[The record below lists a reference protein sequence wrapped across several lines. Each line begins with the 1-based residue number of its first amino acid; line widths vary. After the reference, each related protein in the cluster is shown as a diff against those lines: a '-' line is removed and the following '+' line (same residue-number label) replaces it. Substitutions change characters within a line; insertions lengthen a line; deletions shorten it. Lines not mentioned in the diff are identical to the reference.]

1 MIKDGVIVDTSVLI
15 DFLKG
20 IAKAATEV
28 TKLLQANRV
37 VTTGIIIAE
46 LIQGIGRADEEDRI
60 AELLSGVSVLEVSTP
75 LWIEAGR
82 LSSSLRRK
90 GITLPLTDTAIAVLA
105 LENNLTLYTFDR
117 HFAQVPNLKI
127 YKV

>member
-37 VTTGIIIAE
+37 VTAGIIIAE
-46 LIQGIGRADEEDRI
+46 LMQGIGRVDEEDRI

-90 GITLPLTDTAIAVLA
+90 GVTLPLTDTAIAVLA
-105 LENNLTLYTFDR
+105 LENNLTLYTFDK

>member
-37 VTTGIIIAE
+37 VTAGIIIAE
-46 LIQGIGRADEEDRI
+46 LMQGIGRVDEEDRI
-60 AELLSGVSVLEVSTP
+60 AELLSGVHVLEVSTP

-90 GITLPLTDTAIAVLA
+90 GVTLPLTDTAIAVLA
-105 LENNLTLYTFDR
+105 LENNLTLYTFDK

>member
-46 LIQGIGRADEEDRI
+46 LMQGIGRVDEEDRI
-60 AELLSGVSVLEVSTP
+60 AELLSGVSVLETSTP
-75 LWIEAGR
+75 SWIEAGR

-105 LENNLTLYTFDR
+105 LENNLTLYTFDK

-127 YKV
+127 YK